1 MPSLK
6 KRLTFFYILFDVLS
20 GALVWAIFY
29 YYRKTNIE
37 HTDFSIDEN
46 FYYGLVFLPTLLV
59 VLYLSAGAYKNVFR
73 RFRIKELGQALVVAI
88 IASILIFFVLFLDD
102 QIETYSD
109 YYKLIGT
116 FFLLLFLFNF
126 LPRFI
131 ITSSIVKK
139 VHKGI
144 ISFPTLIIGGNEK
157 ALNIY
162 KEITDTKPSSG
173 NKFIGYVSINGV
185 DKSFQSEQ
193 LHYLG
198 GLDGLDKYI
207 HDYNIEEVVIAIES
221 SEHEYLKKIVT
232 KLSVHPI
239 KIKIIP
245 DMYDILSGSVKMTSI
260 FGLPLIEVN
269 PEIMPQ
275 WQVSIK
281 NVIDKL
287 ISLIALIILSPFFL
301 IISIFIKLSSKGP
314 VFFKQER
321 IGKNGKSFM
330 IYKFRTMFVDAEK
343 NGPQLSSQHDN
354 RITPIGKFLRRTR
367 IDEFPQFY
375 NVLVGDMS
383 LVGPRP
389 ERQFYIDQ
397 IMQRAPHY
405 SHIQK
410 IKPGITSWGQVK
422 YGYAENVDQMVDRLK
437 FDILY
442 LENMSLALDFKI
454 MAYTIIIVLKGSGK

>member
-193 LHYLG
+193 LQYLG

>member
-1 MPSLK
+1 
-6 KRLTFFYILFDVLS
+6 
-20 GALVWAIFY
+20 
-29 YYRKTNIE
+29 
-37 HTDFSIDEN
+37 
-46 FYYGLVFLPTLLV
+46 
-59 VLYLSAGAYKNVFR
+59 
-73 RFRIKELGQALVVAI
+73 
-88 IASILIFFVLFLDD
+88 
-102 QIETYSD
+102 
-109 YYKLIGT
+109 
-116 FFLLLFLFNF
+116 
-126 LPRFI
+126 
-131 ITSSIVKK
+131 
-139 VHKGI
+139 
-144 ISFPTLIIGGNEK
+144 
-157 ALNIY
+157 
-162 KEITDTKPSSG
+162 
-173 NKFIGYVSINGV
+173 
-185 DKSFQSEQ
+185 
-193 LHYLG
+193 
-198 GLDGLDKYI
+198 
-207 HDYNIEEVVIAIES
+207 
-221 SEHEYLKKIVT
+221 LKKIVT

-301 IISIFIKLSSKGP
+301 IIALLIKLSSKGP
-314 VFFKQER
+314 IFFKQER

-330 IYKFRTMFVDAEK
+330 IYKFRTMFIDAEK
-343 NGPQLSSQHDN
+343 DGPQLSSQHDN

-397 IMQRAPHY
+397 IMERAPHY
-405 SHIQK
+405 SHVQK

-422 YGYAENVDQMVDRLK
+422 YGYAENVDQMIDRLK
-437 FDILY
+437 FDVLY

>member
-29 YYRKTNIE
+29 HYRKTNIE
-37 HTDFSIDEN
+37 HTDFSVDEN

-73 RFRIKELGQALVVAI
+73 RFRIKELGQTLAVAI
-88 IASILIFFVLFLDD
+88 IASILIFFILFLDD

-116 FFLLLFLFNF
+116 FFLLLFFFNF

-193 LHYLG
+193 LEYLG
-198 GLDGLDKYI
+198 GLDGLNNYI
-207 HDYNIEEVVIAIES
+207 NQHNIEEVVIAIES

-287 ISLIALIILSPFFL
+287 ISLIALIILAPFFL
-301 IISIFIKLSSKGP
+301 IISIFIKLSSKGAI
-314 VFFKQER
+314 FFKQER

-437 FDILY
+437 FDVLY

>member
-1 MPSLK
+1 MPQLK
-6 KRLTFFYILFDVLS
+6 KRLTFLYILFDVLS
-20 GALVWAIFY
+20 GAMAWAIFY
-29 YYRKTNIE
+29 HYRKTNIE
-37 HTDFSIDEN
+37 HTHFSIDEN

-59 VLYLSAGAYKNVFR
+59 VLYVSTGAYKNVFR
-73 RFRIKELGQALVVAI
+73 RFRIKELGQTLVVAI
-88 IASILIFFVLFLDD
+88 IASILVFFLLFLDD

-116 FFLLLFLFNF
+116 FFLLLFFFNF

-131 ITSSIVKK
+131 ITSSTVKK
-139 VHKGI
+139 VHNAI

-157 ALNIY
+157 ALKIY

-193 LHYLG
+193 LQYLG

-287 ISLIALIILSPFFL
+287 ISLIALIILFPFFL
-301 IISIFIKLSSKGP
+301 IIALLIKLSSKGP
-314 VFFKQER
+314 IFFKQER

-330 IYKFRTMFVDAEK
+330 IYKFRTMFIDAEK
-343 NGPQLSSQHDN
+343 DGPQLSSQHDN

-397 IMQRAPHY
+397 IMERAPHY
-405 SHIQK
+405 SHVQK

-422 YGYAENVDQMVDRLK
+422 YGYAENVDQMIDRLK
-437 FDILY
+437 FDVLY

>member
-73 RFRIKELGQALVVAI
+73 RFRIKELGQALVVVI

-193 LHYLG
+193 LQYLG